1 MACAFH
7 PEKEG
12 IAVCASCG
20 KELCEECKKEVS
32 GKIYCPEHA
41 EEALK
46 AAQSSKISPPPPP
59 VPTSEAQKT
68 SEKSSTGLEPN
79 LGALLAYILG
89 WVTGLL
95 FVLIEQKDKYIR
107 FHAFQSLYFF
117 GAVSLIQIIGIPV
130 VATIFSRIPVFGWL
144 FAFLL
149 WSLNIVVGVVAF
161 IFWILGMI
169 KAYQGEWYKFPFVGE
184 MAYKA
189 VEGK

>member
-7 PEKEG
+7 PEREG
-12 IAVCASCG
+12 VAVCASCE
-20 KELCEECKKEVS
+20 KELCEECKKEVG
-32 GKIYCPEHA
+32 GKVYCPEHA

-46 AAQSSKISPPPPP
+46 AAQSSKISPPSPSA
-59 VPTSEAQKT
+59 PTSEVQKT
-68 SEKSSTGLEPN
+68 AEKSSTGLEPN

-149 WSLNIVVGVVAF
+149 WSLNIVIGVVAF
-161 IFWILGMI
+161 IFWILGMV
-169 KAYQGEWYKFPFVGE
+169 KAYQGEWYKFPIAGE

-189 VEGK
+189 VESR

>member
-20 KELCEECKKEVS
+20 KELCEECKKEVG
-32 GKIYCPEHA
+32 GKVYCPEHA

-117 GAVSLIQIIGIPV
+117 GAISIIQIVGIPV